1 MLIVG
6 LTATLPK
13 TASTA
18 TQITGFTL
26 PVSAMQCNAFLMQAD
41 SDLSNQRSIRYF
53 LKQKGYHSLF
63 FVIRF
68 HALSYFISCT
78 YLPDLAPAYGA
89 LFCLRMFYMDL
100 SDTVTRC
107 YVLFCSVLLNSAR
120 RLAARHAMTGT
131 GSNRYRAGLT
141 GTGLTMPGRTR
152 MGRICSSDW
161 GDIATGP
168 RILRCAALC
177 VSAASGWGLRWLE
190 G

>member
-18 TQITGFTL
+18 MLITGFTL
-26 PVSAMQCNAFLMQAD
+26 PVSAMPCHTFWMQAD
-41 SDLSNQRSIRYF
+41 SDLSNQRSIRYS
-53 LKQKGYHSLF
+53 LKQKGYHCLT

-68 HALSYFISCT
+68 HALSYFMSCT

-100 SDTVTRC
+100 SDTVTQC
-107 YVLFCSVLLNSAR
+107 YVLFCSVLLNSVR
-120 RLAARHAMTGT
+120 RLAARHAMTET

-141 GTGLTMPGRTR
+141 GTVMALPMRTR
-152 MGRICSSDW
+152 TGRICSSVW

-177 VSAASGWGLRWLE
+177 VSAASGWGLRWLA

>member
-18 TQITGFTL
+18 TLITGVTL
-26 PVSAMQCNAFLMQAD
+26 PVSPMLCHAFWMQAD

-53 LKQKGYHSLF
+53 LKQKGYHHLT

-68 HALSYFISCT
+68 HALSFFMSCT
-78 YLPDLAPAYGA
+78 YLPDLAPAYGT
-89 LFCLRMFYMDL
+89 LFCMRMFYMDL
-100 SDTVTRC
+100 SDTVSQC

-131 GSNRYRAGLT
+131 GSNQYSAGLT
-141 GTGLTMPGRTR
+141 GTGMAMPMRT
-152 MGRICSSDW
+152 GTGLFCSSVW